1 MNQNQATD
9 AKIEI
14 SDFLVPN
21 LGWLYSLA
29 TYVVFFLVWE
39 EVEMSMEKNLH
50 QTQSEI
56 ATVLGT
62 KYKQNCYLVWHWL

>member
-9 AKIEI
+9 AKIQN
-14 SDFLVPN
+14 SDFLVTD
-21 LGWLYSLA
+21 LGWLYSLT
-29 TYVVFFLVWE
+29 TYAVFFLVWE
-39 EVEMSMEKNLH
+39 EVEMSMEKILH

-62 KYKQNCYLVWHWL
+62 KYK

>member
-1 MNQNQATD
+1 MYQNQATD

-14 SDFLVPN
+14 SDFLVTN
-21 LGWLYSLA
+21 LGCLYSLA
-29 TYVVFFLVWE
+29 TYVVFCLVWE

-56 ATVLGT
+56 ATGLRT
-62 KYKQNCYLVWHWL
+62 KYK